1 MNLQIGR
8 RRLPVRR
15 LAAWCGLCAGV
26 GALLILLLNSGHQ
39 GIPGWQPA
47 NESLRLTLAISGE
60 GASLPTQSFSGING
74 TESGDVNTTHNLPT
88 TVSSAAAPA
97 LTQSDAVSTPAAASA
112 SEPSDALGASLL
124 DLNKASVTDLD
135 GLPGIGP
142 SKAQAIV
149 DFRESRKGFRS
160 VEELLKVKGIGPKL
174 YDKIRALVK
183 VEFQVSSAVRTELGT
198 ESSHLP

>member
-1 MNLQIGR
+1 MNHPYER

-15 LAAWCGLCAGV
+15 LAAWCGFVAGI
-26 GALLILLLNSGHQ
+26 GALLYLLLNSGQQ
-39 GIPGWQPA
+39 GIPGWQPV
-47 NESLRLTLAISGE
+47 NESLRATLSINGE
-60 GASLPTQSFSGING
+60 AASSPTQSLPGIDG
-74 TESGDVNTTHNLPT
+74 PESGDVNAVHNLSTIDP
-88 TVSSAAAPA
+88 SAAAPA
-97 LTQSDAVSTPAAASA
+97 LTQSDTVSTPAAASA

-160 VEELLKVKGIGPKL
+160 VEELLEVKGIGPKL

-183 VEFQVSSAVRTELGT
+183 VEI
-198 ESSHLP
+198 